1 MTIYEGEKARRRR
14 RRRRR
19 FRALV
24 TLNDFDKIVYA
35 FLYSL

>member
-1 MTIYEGEKARRRR
+1 MTIYEGEKA

>member
-1 MTIYEGEKARRRR
+1 MTIYEGEKARR